1 MLRKT
6 KIYLFMTIFFVIFS
20 SYLLLL
26 LLFPQSP
33 LVQMASTFQG
43 VSANFIYVVSFFLF
57 IALLCSITVELV
69 DVSCRRVLRMWRYR
83 PKVGKVLV
91 SEGYITKGELKDA
104 LSEQGLRLGEV
115 LLQAGR
121 ITAKQLNDALDYQ
134 KKVSKKLGEVLK
146 ELGHSTEEDINWAL
160 RRMKRR
166 LGEILREKGII
177 TDYDLRLVLAVQ
189 QHGPI
194 RA

>member
-26 LLFPQSP
+26 LLFPQSS
-33 LVQMASTFQG
+33 LVQMAITFQG
-43 VSANFIYVVSFFLF
+43 VSANFIYLVSFFLF
-57 IALLCSITVELV
+57 IALLFSIAVELV
-69 DVSCRRVLRMWRYR
+69 DVSYRRLLRIWRYR

-115 LLQAGR
+115 LLQASR
-121 ITAKQLNDALDYQ
+121 ITAKQLNEALDYQ

-166 LGEILREKGII
+166 LGEILREKGIV